1 MARARIDSFIRT
13 AAKSLKLREETVAS
27 ATGGLLE
34 FLRSQVD
41 QRDFEKLLV
50 EVPGAEALV
59 ETTPEE
65 GADGMAASASSATLQ
80 APVGLVS
87 SLTANGLEFRKVAD
101 FAGEFL
107 AFARKHVEEDVLS
120 RVLDAAPDLVGAA
133 G

>member
-13 AAKSLKLREETVAS
+13 AAKSLKLREETVQS
-27 ATGGLLE
+27 ATGGLLD

-41 QRDFEKLLV
+41 AGDFEKLLV

-59 ETTPEE
+59 TQADES
-65 GADGMAASASSATLQ
+65 ADGMATAASGATLQ

-87 SLTANGLEFRKVAD
+87 SLTASGLEFRKVAD

-107 AFARKHVEEDVLS
+107 AFARKHVEEEVLS